1 MGKLSRVFYH
11 FLCGSLIAIISAAYA
26 ESLSYSG
33 RLVNTNGSPVMGPVD
48 LKFDLA
54 STANTSTI
62 LCTQQ
67 ITNVSLTNGVFHVKL
82 DLNCG
87 AQTLSQVLGSIIS
100 PDAAAIRVTNETASK
115 SYSFQSLH
123 SVPSAEIAHGL
134 SKLNA
139 NNNEVLTW
147 TGSKWE
153 PKPIVGATGGTVTDI
168 TAGTGLS
175 GGTITNSGTIAI
187 ANGGVT
193 DTHLAGNISR
203 SKLAAGTAN
212 SVVVTNGSGVMTEVS
227 QLPVSNGGT
236 GSSTAAGA
244 RTNLGL
250 GDAAV
255 ATIGYGAGQVMPGEV
270 PMCLSHQKLQMN
282 LGPTFWS
289 CVNDN
294 DSLDATKLPLTGGT
308 MSGAIAMGN
317 NQITG
322 LAAPTL
328 GTDAATKDYVD
339 TKVST
344 APGDNLGNHT
354 ATTNLALGSNNIT
367 GVGTISIANGAWNSP
382 SINFTSSP
390 STGFFNNGGI
400 IGFSAN
406 GSLSMNLSSSTLI
419 MNGSFAPYLRLGGG
433 TFNASNPTYAFN
445 GDPDTGIFNL
455 STDILGFTTGGVEKM
470 RILATGEVAIGKS
483 TAAGKL
489 DVAGDVA
496 LEGAVRFKSDNAN
509 YVTLKAPASLGAT
522 FNYTLPLTAPT
533 AGQVLSSSAAGV
545 MSWITPTSSPITTV
559 FGRTGAVTATAGDY
573 SGALITN
580 TPAGT
585 IAASTVQGAIDELAA
600 EKQAADATLTS
611 LAAYNTN
618 GILVQ
623 TAADTFAGRSISGV
637 ANRTSVTNGNGVSGN
652 PTVDIDTNL
661 LPSPAGGDAGKFL
674 KASGANASAWTALAA
689 LDITSALGFT
699 PVNKAGDTLSS
710 GTFSF
715 GGTSLL
721 QVTNNP
727 VNATDVTNKQY
738 VDGQISGAGNQWG
751 LASGNVYRSTGNV
764 GIGTSTPGAQIEVS
778 AVNLSPRVKVVNTS
792 SSGVR
797 YPGFSGVNFTGGTAG
812 FPVLDLL
819 NSRGTEAAPLPIVL
833 GDPLGAVTA
842 MGNQNSG
849 STAFTNA
856 AQIYFS
862 ADGNFSATSTPA
874 NIYFRTTPAGAVN
887 NVNRMTITSGGL
899 VGIGNSSPNALLS
912 LGDGTSGDKLL
923 RINETSATHK
933 RASMMLGQWEIGQ
946 DSQPNNTRDFF
957 IFDGFQSQQR
967 LVIGSSG
974 NVGLGVNNPSYKLHV
989 GPGNFFLESGHLF
1002 VRHNSNEG
1010 GAVRIQNM
1018 QKTGA
1023 LVNDWVIYNMTGGY
1037 NNGLAFWRYAA
1048 DGTNLGPSMNLH
1060 DNGNV
1065 GIGTSAPSER
1075 LEVMGN
1081 VKGVAF
1087 LNTSDRRLKRDIAS
1101 IQDPIEKI
1109 KQLHGVTYKWKESG
1123 EKSVGFIAQ
1132 EVEKVFPELVR
1143 TDKVTGMKSVQYSNL
1158 VAVLVEGFKKQY
1170 DQGEKEKAEL
1180 KKEIDRLK
1188 AENEETNRRLDRI
1201 EKALQKHP

>member
-1 MGKLSRVFYH
+1 MGKLSLTLLYVVGT
-11 FLCGSLIAIISAAYA
+11 LTAITSAAYA
-26 ESLSYSG
+26 ETLSYSG
-33 RLVNTNGSPVMGPVD
+33 RLVNPNGSPVTGTPT
-48 LKFDLA
+48 LIFDLA
-54 STANTSTI
+54 YTGSTATI
-62 LCTQQ
+62 RCTDS
-67 ITNVSLTNGVFHVKL
+67 ISNVPLTNGVFHVKINFDCTTAGMNL
-82 DLNCG
+82 ENVL
-87 AQTLSQVLGSIIS
+87 AQVPVGE
-100 PDAAAIRVTNETASK
+100 DVAIRVTNFTASK
-115 SYSFQSLH
+115 VYSFQELH
-123 SVPSAEIAHGL
+123 SIPKSNL
-134 SKLNA
+134 SETSKQLLQMGA

-168 TAGTGLS
+168 TAGSGLS

-193 DTHLAGNISR
+193 DSHLAGNISR
-203 SKLAAGTAN
+203 SKLANGTPN
-212 SVVVTNGSGVMTEVS
+212 YVLVNNGSGVMSELA
-227 QLPVSNGGT
+227 QLSLALGGT
-236 GSSTAAGA
+236 GASTAAGA

-250 GDAAV
+250 GDSAV
-255 ATIGYGAGQVMPGEV
+255 ANIGNGAGNVMSASAV
-270 PMCLSHQKLQMN
+270 PSCLPNEKLQMSV
-282 LGPTFWS
+282 GPVYAWT
-289 CVNDN
+289 CVQDN
-294 DSLDATKLPLTGGT
+294 DSLDGTKLPLGGGT

-322 LAAPTL
+322 LAAPAL

-354 ATTNLALGSNNIT
+354 ATTNLAMGSNKIFL
-367 GVGTISIANGAWNSP
+367 GDGAWNNP
-382 SINFTSSP
+382 SLAFTN
-390 STGFFNNGGI
+390 STNTGLFNNGGI
-400 IGFSAN
+400 LGFSSG
-406 GSLSMNLSSSTLI
+406 GSLAMNLSSSTLI
-419 MNGSFAPYLRLGGG
+419 LNGSFSPYLRLGGG
-433 TFNASNPTYAFN
+433 THGEAGPAYAFN
-445 GDPDTGIFNL
+445 GDSDTGMFNI
-455 STDILGFTTGGVEKM
+455 SSNILAFTTGGVEKM

-489 DVAGDVA
+489 DVAGDIA
-496 LEGAVRFKSDNAN
+496 LDGGARFKSDNAN
-509 YVTLKAPASLGAT
+509 YVTLKAPASLAAT
-522 FNYTLPLTAPT
+522 FNYTLPLIAPT
-533 AGQVLSSSAAGV
+533 AGQVLSSNAAGV
-545 MSWITPTSSPITTV
+545 MSWITPSASPITTV

-573 SGALITN
+573 TGSLITN

-585 IAASTVQGAIDELAA
+585 IAATTVQGAIDELAT

-623 TAADTFAGRSISGV
+623 TAADTFTGRSITGV
-637 ANRTSVTNGNGVSGN
+637 ANRTIVTNGNGVSGN
-652 PTVDIDTNL
+652 PTVNVDTTL
-661 LPSPAGGDAGKFL
+661 LPSPAPGDTGTFL
-674 KASGANASAWTALAA
+674 KATGANASAWTALSA
-689 LDITSALGFT
+689 LDVTSALGFT

-721 QVTNNP
+721 QVTNAP

-738 VDGQISGAGNQWG
+738 VDGQISGASNQW
-751 LASGNVYRSTGNV
+751 AVSSGNVYRSTGNV
-764 GIGTSTPGAQIEVS
+764 GIGTSTPSAQLEVS
-778 AVNLSPRVKVVNTS
+778 TVNLSPRVKVVNTS

-797 YPGFSGVNFTGGTAG
+797 YPGFSGINFTGGTAG

-819 NSRGTEAAPLPIVL
+819 NSRGTEAAPLPIAL

-856 AQIYFS
+856 AQIYFA

-874 NIYFRTTPAGAVN
+874 NMYFRTTPSGSVN
-887 NVNRMTITSGGL
+887 NVNRMVITSAGN
-899 VGIGNSSPNALLS
+899 VGIGNNAPNALLS
-912 LGDGTSGDKLL
+912 LGDGTSGDKLI
-923 RINETSATHK
+923 RINETATTHK
-933 RASMMLGQWEIGQ
+933 RASMMIGQWEVGQ
-946 DSQPNNTRDFF
+946 DAQPNNTRDFF
-957 IFDGFQSQQR
+957 IFDGAQAQQR
-967 LVIGSSG
+967 LVIGTSG
-974 NVGLGVNNPSYKLHV
+974 FVGLGVNSPQYKLHI
-989 GPGNFFLESGHLF
+989 GPGNAFIESGNLF

-1018 QKTGA
+1018 QKTGP
-1023 LVNDWVIYNMTGGY
+1023 LVNEWVIYNMTGGY

-1065 GIGTSAPSER
+1065 GIGTSAPSEK
-1075 LEVMGN
+1075 LEVTGN
-1081 VKGVAF
+1081 VKGWAF

-1101 IQDPIEKI
+1101 IKDPIEKI

-1132 EVEKVFPELVR
+1132 EVEKVYPELVR
-1143 TDKVTGMKSVQYSNL
+1143 TDSKTGMKSVQYSNL
-1158 VAVLVEGFKKQY
+1158 VAVLVEGFKQNY
-1170 DQGEKEKAEL
+1170 DQNEKEKADL
-1180 KKEIDRLK
+1180 KKELNRLK
-1188 AENEETNRRLDRI
+1188 SENEEMNKRLERI
-1201 EKALQKHP
+1201 EKALQKQP